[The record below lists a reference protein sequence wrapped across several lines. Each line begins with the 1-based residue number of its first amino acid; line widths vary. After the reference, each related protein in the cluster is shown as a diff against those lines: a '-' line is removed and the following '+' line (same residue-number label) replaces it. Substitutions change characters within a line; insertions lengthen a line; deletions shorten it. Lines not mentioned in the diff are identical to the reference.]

1 MEQQHKVFCLIG
13 KSASGKDTLYRKI
26 RERAEKDGT
35 ALLLREV
42 VPYTTRPIRTGEQNG
57 VTYFFETD
65 QEFEDARKAG
75 RVIESRDY
83 NTVHG
88 IWHYYT
94 KDDGQIRLEEGSS
107 LVIGTLESYCS
118 FVRYFGPEKVVPFYI
133 ELEDGVRLQRALDRE
148 KQQEHPRYAEL
159 CRRFLADEQDF
170 SEEKLREAG
179 ITRCYVNE
187 DADRCAEEVWKELC
201 RRLDLN
207 R

>member
-170 SEEKLREAG
+170 
-179 ITRCYVNE
+179 
-187 DADRCAEEVWKELC
+187 
-201 RRLDLN
+201 
-207 R
+207 